1 MCGSGTR
8 AFEGFLAGHDPI
20 VSSATFR
27 DGEVLGSWR
36 LTAFLGKGGS
46 GEVYRAENVSD
57 SRVAALKVHIRRSG
71 VSASQ
76 QSAAQARFE
85 REARIL
91 AANSYPFFPRFYEFG
106 EARGFPYF
114 SMELLAP
121 ITLPRGDA
129 GIASF
134 LLELCLAVRTLHGN
148 GFIHRDIKPANIM
161 RRSDGQLVLIDLGL
175 VKESAALAHHTGL
188 SVSIVDGRVVGVG
201 TPRYAAPE
209 QFNGGIV
216 SPATDIHALGMLAN
230 ECFGGRPPRAWER
243 IISRSTSSIPE
254 RRYADV
260 EAFAAAIRRRNR
272 GTWVAWGMLVFAL
285 VGLGGVCL
293 RFFGSPAAREAPS
306 LDNLVTTVDTN
317 VVERQVLDEEKE
329 TNRFGSALTTESKV
343 RSVTN
348 SVQGSVLRQ
357 NGRTQQVAAPIL
369 ASNSVAVRVPAWRDF
384 AVDVVTNVVERQVF
398 DEKKETNRVG
408 SVVTTEWKWRNVTNS
423 VQGSVL
429 RLNGQTK
436 KFSEPILLDSNRVY
450 WIVGPG
456 TLDAAI
462 DGRPGA
468 RVYLDNCVLINR
480 TEKPLKQCGIHY
492 IFRKGSYL
500 NFINQDENDG
510 SWSFIEDFDGAYNAL
525 EFRGPETVKEIIRRR
540 EAATR
545 QMLDLESW

>member
-1 MCGSGTR
+1 MKVFLRGTT
-8 AFEGFLAGHDPI
+8 PI

-46 GEVYRAENVSD
+46 GEVYRAENVGD

-114 SMELLAP
+114 AMELLEP

-148 GFIHRDIKPANIM
+148 GFIHRDIKPSNIM
-161 RRSDGQLVLIDLGL
+161 RRLDGQLVLIDLGL

-260 EAFAAAIRRRNR
+260 EAFAAAIRHRNR
-272 GTWVAWGMLVFAL
+272 GTCVAWGMLVVAL

-293 RFFGSPAAREAPS
+293 RFFGSPAEREASS
-306 LDNLVTTVDTN
+306 LDNLVTMVD
-317 VVERQVLDEEKE
+317 
-329 TNRFGSALTTESKV
+329 
-343 RSVTN
+343 
-348 SVQGSVLRQ
+348 
-357 NGRTQQVAAPIL
+357 
-369 ASNSVAVRVPAWRDF
+369 
-384 AVDVVTNVVERQVF
+384 TNVVERQVF
-398 DEKKETNRVG
+398 DEKKETNRFGFVM
-408 SVVTTEWKWRNVTNS
+408 TTEWKWRNVTNS

-429 RLNGQTK
+429 RLNGQTQ
-436 KFSEPILLDSNRVY
+436 KFGEPILLDSNRVY

>member
-1 MCGSGTR
+1 MCGSGTG

-20 VSSATFR
+20 VLSATFR

-46 GEVYRAENVSD
+46 GEVYRAENVGD

-114 SMELLAP
+114 AMELLEP

-148 GFIHRDIKPANIM
+148 GFIHRDIKPSNIM

-188 SVSIVDGRVVGVG
+188 SVSIVDGRIVGVG

-260 EAFAAAIRRRNR
+260 EAFAAAIRHRNR
-272 GTWVAWGMLVFAL
+272 GTWVAWGMLVVAL

-293 RFFGSPAAREAPS
+293 RFFGSPAEREASS
-306 LDNLVTTVDTN
+306 LDNLVTMVDSN
-317 VVERQVLDEEKE
+317 VVERQVLDEKKE
-329 TNRFGSALTTESKV
+329 TNRVGFVVTTEWKL
-343 RSVTN
+343 RDVTN
-348 SVQGSVLRQ
+348 SVQGSVLRP
-357 NGRTQQVAAPIL
+357 NGRPKRLGAPTPLDALGTTVA
-369 ASNSVAVRVPAWRDF
+369 
-384 AVDVVTNVVERQVF
+384 TNVVERQVF
-398 DEKKETNRVG
+398 DEKKEANSVG

-429 RLNGQTK
+429 RLNGQTQ

-456 TLDAAI
+456 ALDAAI

-545 QMLDLESW
+545 QMLDSESW